1 MPEIQIPIQPV
12 EDPILCSP
20 YEEPGL
26 HWLYDTKTGRPS
38 KVPARREASYW
49 YKSERTGSAQRS
61 LLAEEERDDLPLV
74 NALRDDVRRW
84 RKSGWQNAS
93 ETTKKLLRHWWRE
106 DRTRRLFFC
115 QLEAAETIVYLREI
129 LAAGR
134 KPRWKPQ
141 LAPDEFRMLEAG
153 RNPRPDEWVARVA
166 QASQALRCSQRGR
179 SGVHSALC
187 LQDGDGRRQ
196 DRGHVHAHRV
206 GVLQPRHEARRSALS
221 PPGAGGLSEPD
232 DQGTPERVAARRS
245 GQLLREVRRRALL
258 ATPRAGEGQGAGHEL
273 ARPESGTRRHHGGRG
288 AGRQAGGRNT
298 RGVRPRPPRRS
309 LGRRAADGAERRGT
323 PCVSSRP
330 GRREDEAVLRGK
342 GGPRGSDGLGERP
355 GPDQRRLRDRAL
367 RGSFGDALLPPRKRI
382 SRGLP
387 LPLDRQRLQSG
398 GRHRIGDHQDPPPP
412 GDRQHGPPRS
422 RVLQAV
428 GARGEA
434 SQAGGPVA
442 GRQAE
447 ARGRLPRGG
456 SRAAHRSRGSG
467 RNASIRCRRRPRGRT
482 GPRR

>member
-1 MPEIQIPIQPV
+1 M
-12 EDPILCSP
+12 
-20 YEEPGL
+20 
-26 HWLYDTKTGRPS
+26 
-38 KVPARREASYW
+38 
-49 YKSERTGSAQRS
+49 RS
-61 LLAEEERDDLPLV
+61 GTT
-74 NALRDDVRRW
+74 VRRW

-129 LAAGR
+129 LAAVR

-166 QASQALRCSQRGR
+166 QHPKLSDVPNEAGAASI
-179 SGVHSALC
+179 
-187 LQDGDGRRQ
+187 
-196 DRGHVHAHRV
+196 
-206 GVLQPRHEARRSALS
+206 PRYACKMAT
-221 PPGAGGLSEPD
+221 GAGKTVVMSMLIAWAFCNRGTKPGDPRYPRRVLVVCPNLTIM
-232 DQGTPERVAARRS
+232 GTPERVAARRS

-258 ATPRAGEGQGAGHEL
+258 AAPRAGEGQGAGHEL
-273 ARPESGTRRHHGGRG
+273 ARPEPGTRPSSRW
-288 AGRQAGGRNT
+288 AGCRSASWGT
-298 RGVRPRPPRRS
+298 KHRGVRPRPPRRS

-355 GPDQRRLRDRAL
+355 GPGSTPPAGSGSAWIFRRRPSTSTEADIPRAPPSPGSSATSVWWTPSN
-367 RGSFGDALLPPRKRI
+367 RGSPR
-382 SRGLP
+382 S
-387 LPLDRQRLQSG
+387 
-398 GRHRIGDHQDPPPP
+398 PPP

-456 SRAAHRSRGSG
+456 SRRCSRSRGSG
-467 RNASIRCRRRPRGRT
+467 RNASIRCSLGPRGRT